1 MFRLNCEAESCLS
14 IKFQLAQMNASEM
27 LFMQD
32 IRSVS
37 MQHCKYFEILK
48 YSVSTLIFVGVVL
61 SNAFADDEEALIEL
75 YGNEDVISIA
85 TGSVQP
91 ISKAPAVATVVTAKD
106 IKEMGATDIDEALE
120 SVPGLHVSRR
130 AQGYLPVYTF
140 RGVYD
145 VNNPQVLM
153 LVNGISVNNLF
164 VGDRGQ
170 VWGGMPV
177 ENISR
182 IEVMRGPGSAI
193 YGADAFSGVINVITK
208 ESNEIDGFD
217 AGSRLGSFD
226 TQDAWMQYGGD
237 MGGFDVALSAE
248 FRDTD
253 GHDEDVTADA
263 ATIQGTSLA
272 QDSVNTGTQN
282 FDLRADISKGN
293 WRLRSGLQQRKD
305 FGTGAGVAEA
315 LDPNGELE
323 SDRFNAD
330 LTYHNPEFTESWD
343 VKAQVSYFDTSQEV
357 SDDINLFPANS
368 FLPGPVLIGPFPN
381 GIIGNPEVWER
392 HTRYNLTG
400 LFSGFK
406 NHSVRS
412 GIGYTNQD
420 IYKVKEEK
428 NFGLDGNGVPIIPG
442 SPPVDVSDSPAV
454 FLPEKHRNN
463 SFAFVQD
470 VWNFANDWELTA
482 GLRYDDYNDFGD
494 TWNPRLALVWSARH
508 DLTAKLLY
516 GQAFRAPSFAEFYN
530 QNNPVALGNAQLDP
544 EEMETL
550 ELAFDYQPQDHLR
563 FGLNLFTYKWDGII
577 RFTSDPIGTLT
588 AQNIAE
594 QEGYG
599 AEFEFDWRINRALK
613 VVSNYAYQ
621 HSEDTDLNESADNA
635 PQHQF
640 YIRTPWDFM
649 PDWSIS
655 PQWNF
660 VMDRDCVN
668 GDVRDDIDDYDI
680 FDLTLRSKAFS
691 NHFEVAVSA
700 RNLFNK
706 RAFEP
711 SQSSAFGAAIPNDLP
726 LARRSFWGEFR
737 FNY

>member
-1 MFRLNCEAESCLS
+1 MHQLNL
-14 IKFQLAQMNASEM
+14 IKR
-27 LFMQD
+27 
-32 IRSVS
+32 IKV
-37 MQHCKYFEILK
+37 
-48 YSVSTLIFVGVVL
+48 LIHFSLRCFLMGIIL

-75 YGNEDVISIA
+75 YGDEDVISIA
-85 TGSVQP
+85 TGSAQP
-91 ISKAPAVATVVTAKD
+91 ISKAPAVATVITAKD

-130 AQGYLPVYTF
+130 TRQNLPIYSF

-153 LVNGISVNNLF
+153 LVNGISINNLF
-164 VGDRGQ
+164 VGDRSQ

-182 IEVMRGPGSAI
+182 IEVIRGPGSAV
-193 YGADAFSGVINVITK
+193 YGADAFAGVINVITK
-208 ESNEIDGFD
+208 EAKEIDGFD

-226 TQDAWMQYGGD
+226 TQDAWVQYGGNV
-237 MGGFDVALSAE
+237 GGFDVALSAE

-253 GHDEDVTADA
+253 GHDEDVTVDA

-272 QDSVNTGTQN
+272 PDSVNTGTQN
-282 FDLRADISKGN
+282 LDIRADISKGN
-293 WRLRSGLQQRKD
+293 WKFRTGLQQRKD

-315 LDPNGELE
+315 LDPNGEFE
-323 SDRFNAD
+323 SDRINAD
-330 LTYHNPEFTESWD
+330 LTYHNPALTESWD
-343 VKAQVSYFDTSQEV
+343 VKAQISYFDTSQEV
-357 SDDINLFPANS
+357 SEDINLFPPGS
-368 FLPGPVLIGPFPN
+368 FLPGPIGPFPD

-392 HTRYNLTG
+392 HWRYSLTG
-400 LFSGFK
+400 LFTGFT
-406 NHSVRS
+406 NHSIRS
-412 GIGYTNQD
+412 GIGYTHQD
-420 IYKVKEEK
+420 IYKVKESR
-428 NFGLDGNGVPIIPG
+428 NFGLDGNGLPIIPG
-442 SPPVDVSDSPAV
+442 SPPVDVSDTPAV

-463 SFAFVQD
+463 SFAFIQD

-482 GLRYDDYNDFGD
+482 GLRYDDYNDFGN
-494 TWNPRLALVWSARH
+494 TLNPRLALVWSARH
-508 DLTAKLLY
+508 DLTVKALY

-530 QNNPVALGNAQLDP
+530 QNNPVALGNDQLDP

-550 ELAFDYQPQDHLR
+550 ELAFDYHPQDHLR
-563 FGLNLFTYKWDGII
+563 FGLNLFTYKWDDII
-577 RFTSDPIGTLT
+577 RFTPDGFGSLT
-588 AQNIAE
+588 AQNIGK

-599 AEFEFDWRINRALK
+599 AEFEFDWKVNRNLK
-613 VVSNYAYQ
+613 LISNYAYQ
-621 HSEDTDLNESADNA
+621 HSEDEDLDENAGNA

-640 YIRTPWDFM
+640 YVRAAWEFM
-649 PDWSIS
+649 PNWTIA

-660 VMDRDCVN
+660 VMDRDRVE

-691 NHFEVAVSA
+691 NRWEVAVSA